1 MSLVAIIALCFYQRL
16 LGHLLDMKLKKDV
29 GTDKYERL

>member
-1 MSLVAIIALCFYQRL
+1 MIALCFYQRL
-16 LGHLLDMKLKKDV
+16 LGHLLGMILKKDV